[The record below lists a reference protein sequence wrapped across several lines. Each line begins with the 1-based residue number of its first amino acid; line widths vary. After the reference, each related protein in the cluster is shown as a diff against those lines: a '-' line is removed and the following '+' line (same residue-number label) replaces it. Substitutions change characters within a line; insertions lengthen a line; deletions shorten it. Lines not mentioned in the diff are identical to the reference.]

1 MAENGEIRE
10 LREQL
15 RLLRGAHEAR
25 GRLLARQRW
34 EFADRLHDETADRD
48 AEIGRLQAE
57 LERLAREVEG
67 KSRELEALLS
77 TRTFRYTAGLRGLWS
92 KLRRRG

>member
-1 MAENGEIRE
+1 VAEGGEIRE

-15 RLLRGAHEAR
+15 RLLHEAHEAR

-48 AEIGRLQAE
+48 AEIGRLQTE
-57 LERLAREVEG
+57 VERLAREADG
-67 KSRELEALLS
+67 KSKELEALLN
-77 TRTFRYTAGLRGLWS
+77 TRTFRYTAGLRGIWS
-92 KLRRRG
+92 KLRRNG